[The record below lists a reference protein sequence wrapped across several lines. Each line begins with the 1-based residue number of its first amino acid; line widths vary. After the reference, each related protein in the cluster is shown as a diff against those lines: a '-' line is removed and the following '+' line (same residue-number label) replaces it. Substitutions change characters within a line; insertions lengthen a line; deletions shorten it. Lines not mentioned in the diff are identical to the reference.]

1 MVNFSF
7 VSQQKYKGIN
17 DDERLK
23 IRLEFNAAGN
33 FHREILLTVDE
44 RTTDGFD
51 KGFEAVIAEEYPNDM
66 YWILDED
73 KLIIQAIGELSEER
87 VLPIGIRSK
96 GDDPIVIKVHSIMN
110 PYADMGVYLRDNG
123 TLETYDILN
132 ETFSITLEE
141 GEYNDKYSVV
151 FKPKVE
157 IEETPVQEEEIE
169 RIREED
175 QGQVL
180 GISSEEVIDDLV
192 VFADDYNGLLRI
204 KRPEEMIINKI
215 LFFNMIGQQL
225 GAWKTQLDDS
235 QIHLPIHVNAGVYV
249 MLFETNEGRILKKII
264 VK

>member
-1 MVNFSF
+1 MDCCHNLA
-7 VSQQKYKGIN
+7 Q
-17 DDERLK
+17 E
-23 IRLEFNAAGN
+23 
-33 FHREILLTVDE
+33 LLW
-44 RTTDGFD
+44 
-51 KGFEAVIAEEYPNDM
+51 K
-66 YWILDED
+66 
-73 KLIIQAIGELSEER
+73 
-87 VLPIGIRSK
+87 SK
-96 GDDPIVIKVHSIMN
+96 GPINVIKWSPN
-110 PYADMGVYLRDNG
+110 GVYIAFVG
-123 TLETYDILN
+123 
-132 ETFSITLEE
+132 F
-141 GEYNDKYSVV
+141 
-151 FKPKVE
+151 E